1 MGFDVALVIHKARRL
16 AVENSR
22 WRVYLDHVADSD
34 GNEVPDYLVI
44 AGHHPA
50 PGNVTGVGILPIVDG
65 NFVLLRSY
73 RHGLGRE
80 IWELPRG
87 FIEEGETPADA
98 ALRELNEETGLIC
111 AVEDLVALA
120 FYAPEPATMTARGAL
135 FAATRCQGIPK
146 SGSGELGL
154 DRLQVFTPEAMAAL
168 VAGGDL
174 EDAGT
179 LIAYYRYGAVKAG
192 G

>member
-1 MGFDVALVIHKARRL
+1 VTTVIRKARRL

-22 WRVYLDHVADSD
+22 WRVYLDHIADAN
-34 GNEVPDYLVI
+34 GNEVPDYLVV
-44 AGHHPA
+44 AGRHPA
-50 PGNVTGVGILPIVDG
+50 PGNVTGVAILPIVDG

-73 RHGLGRE
+73 RHALGRE

-87 FIEEGETPADA
+87 FIDEGETPADA
-98 ALRELNEETGLIC
+98 ALRELQEETGLIC
-111 AVEDLVALA
+111 AAEDLVPLA
-120 FYAPEPATMTARGAL
+120 FYAPEPATMTVRGAL
-135 FAATRCQGIPK
+135 FAATRCKGVPK

-154 DRLQVFTPEAMAAL
+154 DRLQVFTPEAMATL
-168 VAGGDL
+168 VAGSDL

-179 LIAYYRYGAVKAG
+179 LIAYYRYGAAVGAG